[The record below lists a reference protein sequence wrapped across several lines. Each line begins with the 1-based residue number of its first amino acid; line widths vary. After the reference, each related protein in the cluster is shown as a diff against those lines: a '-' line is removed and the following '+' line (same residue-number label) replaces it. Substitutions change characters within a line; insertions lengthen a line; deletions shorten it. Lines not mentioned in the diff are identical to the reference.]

1 MSVYLHDVQ
10 TASAN
15 EEEISSPVHMDQTV
29 PESSSNESG
38 VLETVLKLFAE
49 SPDADWKTVSEIY
62 MSVLSN
68 MI

>member
-10 TASAN
+10 TASTN

-29 PESSSNESG
+29 PEFSSSESN
-38 VLETVLKLFAE
+38 VPETVLAFRLE
-49 SPDADWKTVSEIY
+49 SPDANGKTVSEIY
-62 MSVLSN
+62 ISDLSN